1 MIKNKRFLLFLI
13 SFVMIIILTACNISN
28 TTTSSILEETSATFS
43 TDITDG
49 NNTNPSENDN
59 KYTIIWKNWDDT
71 ILEIDE
77 NVEYGTTPIYN
88 GERPKRQSNQNNKY
102 IFIGWDKTITS
113 VIKDTEYKAIFEAV
127 PVSLCVVDFD
137 SKGGDFISSQSV
149 IKGEKVHKPAN
160 PTREGY
166 TFDDWYYQDERW
178 SFVGYTVT
186 EDMTLEARWNINSYS
201 LHLTVNDTN
210 AGTISSNSGVH
221 CYNESITINAY
232 TNPGYLFDGWYDGDN
247 ELTKKLSYTF
257 NMPAKELSYTARWS
271 VNTKVPYVVEH
282 YKQNIDGSYS
292 TTPSDIDNLTGT
304 TNTLT
309 NGKVNTY
316 EGFSS
321 PSITQENIKG
331 EGTTVIRLYYPRN
344 SYKVSVNNN
353 YNAGNISGLGTYKY
367 GENVNIQITPYMG
380 YECEGIYINDT
391 FITKELSYE
400 INNISSDV
408 EIKFEITKELKQ
420 FEFTST
426 VDTLM
431 ITGIKDGTITSIT
444 IPNCVTSIGNSAFY
458 NCSSLTSITIPNSVT
473 SIGDIAFLGCYR
485 LVEVINKSSISMTLG
500 SPANGYVAYYAKQII
515 TDESSSKLSTDSSG
529 YVTYN
534 DGEDIWLINYVG
546 TDTNIIIPNS
556 ITKIN
561 TYTFYDCSS
570 STSITIPNSV
580 TSIGDSAFYNCSS
593 LTSITIPNSVT
604 SIGDIAFLG
613 CYRLVEVINKSSI
626 SMTLGSPANGY
637 VAYYAKQIITDESSS
652 KLSTDSSGYVTYND
666 GEDIW
671 LINYVGT
678 DTNIIIPNS
687 ITKINTSAFSYCRSL
702 TSITIPNSV
711 TTIGDYAF
719 RNCSSLTNITI
730 PNSVTTIGDYAFLG
744 CSSLTNVY
752 YKGTQEEWSLTT
764 IDSSNSN
771 LITSTIYFYSE
782 EEPQNVGN
790 YWHYVNGVA
799 VKW

>member
-1 MIKNKRFLLFLI
+1 MIKNKKFLLFLI
-13 SFVMIIILTACNISN
+13 SFVMITILTACNISN
-28 TTTSSILEETSATFS
+28 TTSSILEETGATPS
-43 TDITDG
+43 TDSTITDG

-59 KYTIIWKNWDDT
+59 KYIVIWKNWDDT

-166 TFDDWYYQDERW
+166 TFDDWYYQGERW

-257 NMPAKELSYTARWS
+257 NMPAKESSYIARWS

-321 PSITQENIKG
+321 PLITQEIIKG
-331 EGTTVIRLYYPRN
+331 DGTTVIKLYYTRN

-353 YNAGNISGLGTYKY
+353 YNAGNIFGLGTYKY

-380 YECEGIYINDT
+380 YEYEGIYINDT

-400 INNISSDV
+400 IKNISSDV
-408 EIKFEITKELKQ
+408 EIKFEIMKELKQ

-426 VDTLM
+426 VDTLI
-431 ITGIKDGTITSIT
+431 ITGIKDRTITSIT
-444 IPNCVTSIGNSAFY
+444 IPNG
-458 NCSSLTSITIPNSVT
+458 VT

-515 TDESSSKLSTDSSG
+515 ADESSSKLSTDSSG

-561 TYTFYDCSS
+561 TYAFYDCSS
-570 STSITIPNSV
+570 LTNIEILNSV
-580 TSIGDSAFYNCSS
+580 TSIGD
-593 LTSITIPNSVT
+593 
-604 SIGDIAFLG
+604 
-613 CYRLVEVINKSSI
+613 
-626 SMTLGSPANGY
+626 
-637 VAYYAKQIITDESSS
+637 
-652 KLSTDSSGYVTYND
+652 
-666 GEDIW
+666 
-671 LINYVGT
+671 
-678 DTNIIIPNS
+678 
-687 ITKINTSAFSYCRSL
+687 
-702 TSITIPNSV
+702 
-711 TTIGDYAF
+711 YAF
-719 RNCSSLTNITI
+719 RDCSSLTNITI
-730 PNSVTTIGDYAFLG
+730 PNSVTSIGDYAFLG

-752 YKGTQEEWSLTT
+752 YKGTQEEWSLIT
-764 IDSSNSN
+764 IDSSNSS
-771 LITSTIYFYSE
+771 LTTSTICFYSE